1 MSQQKQQLSHIY
13 NETTQKLHAVIVAG
27 GEQPAWIVNELQS
40 ADIIIGAD
48 RGALF
53 LVKHGIKPTLS
64 LGDFDSVDEQEEQF
78 IAENSERMVGFDEVD
93 KDYTD
98 TELALH
104 YAIEYGATSITMYG
118 TTGTR
123 LDHTL
128 AGIHLLRQT
137 YEAGIP
143 MKIVDEHNS
152 IQLTGDYL
160 KIDKDRY
167 TYMSLIPL
175 SMDVT
180 GIYLD
185 GFVYPLS
192 DATLTIGQSLGVSN
206 RWKEEHGTIKIN
218 SGLVLVICSRD

>member
-1 MSQQKQQLSHIY
+1 MLQQQKQLSRKNGKPEHEI
-13 NETTQKLHAVIVAG
+13 HAVIVAG
-27 GEQPAWIVNELQS
+27 GEQPAWIIDEIQS

-53 LVKHGIKPTLS
+53 LVQNGIKPTLS
-64 LGDFDSVDEQEEQF
+64 LGDFDSVNEQEERF
-78 IAENSERMVGFDEVD
+78 IADNSERMIGFDEID
-93 KDYTD
+93 KDHTD
-98 TELALH
+98 TELALQ
-104 YAIEYGATSITMYG
+104 YAMQYGATTITMYG

-143 MKIVDEHNS
+143 MKIVDNHNS

-160 KIDKDRY
+160 KIYKDRY

-180 GIYLD
+180 GICLE
-185 GFVYPLS
+185 GFAYPLS

-206 RWKEEHGTIKIN
+206 RWKEEYGTITIKN
-218 SGLVLVICSRD
+218 GLVLIICSRD